1 MEVVKR
7 MKQQIIL
14 WMSRISVVVVATLL
28 CAIVSIVIAAI
39 LDDGLSGIGDNAE
52 SAHLVACFMFA
63 IAFCLWLYG

>member
-14 WMSRISVVVVATLL
+14 WMSRISVGAVATLL

-39 LDDGLSGIGDNAE
+39 LDDGLGGIGDNAE
-52 SAHLVACFMFA
+52 GAHLVACFMFA